1 MGNNKDNGFSKDWE
15 WKEDNIIIPFKEN
28 KPKKKK
34 FNENV
39 NFRAEAILKLRQKGH
54 KVSYAAGAVGV
65 ARKILAEE
73 AVTWPGK
80 MNKASARKI
89 LRQFAGGGEIK
100 KIKHMRSSS
109 ENFYRSREWR
119 QVRYEAL
126 IKCGRAC
133 MCCGAKP
140 KDGIIL
146 HVDHVKPRSKY
157 PQLELD
163 INNLQILCEDCNL
176 GKSNIYEDDFREK

>member
-1 MGNNKDNGFSKDWE
+1 MSKVNGFSKDWE
-15 WKEDNIIIPFKEN
+15 WKEEDPKP
-28 KPKKKK
+28 PKKKK
-34 FNENV
+34 V
-39 NFRAEAILKLRQKGH
+39 SKDAEARAKTILKLRQKGH
-54 KVSYAAGAVGV
+54 KVSYSAGGVGL
-65 ARKILAEE
+65 ARKILAEDGKK
-73 AVTWPGK
+73 WRGK
-80 MNKASARKI
+80 MNKSSARKI
-89 LRQFAGGGEIK
+89 IRRYAFGENIKMPHIRQ
-100 KIKHMRSSS
+100 SS

>member
-1 MGNNKDNGFSKDWE
+1 MGNNKDNGFSRNWE
-15 WKEDNIIIPFKEN
+15 WKEDMPEKKIVN
-28 KPKKKK
+28 KKT
-34 FNENV
+34 NA
-39 NFRAEAILKLRQKGH
+39 RAETILKLRQKGY
-54 KVSYAAGAVGV
+54 KISYAAGAIGL
-65 ARKILAEE
+65 ARKILAEDGK
-73 AVTWPGK
+73 TWPGK
-80 MNKASARKI
+80 MNKSSARKI
-89 LRQFAGGGEIK
+89 MRQFIFGSEVK
-100 KIKHMRSSS
+100 KTKHMRSSS

-126 IKCGRAC
+126 IRCGRAC

-157 PQLELD
+157 PRLELD

-176 GKSNIYEDDFREK
+176 GKSNIYEDDFR